1 MAAYLIGSIEV
12 TDPQAYEEYRKLVP
26 DTIAA
31 YGGKY
36 LVRGST
42 AEVIEGDWDP
52 KRLVILEFESME
64 RAKEWYDSPEYSP
77 LKQIRFKAASSNIV
91 FAEGA

>member
-12 TDPQAYEEYRKLVP
+12 TDPQSYEEYRKQVP

-36 LVRGST
+36 LVRGSA
-42 AEVIEGDWDP
+42 AESMEGDWDP

-64 RAKEWYDSPEYSP
+64 RAKEWYNSPEYCP
-77 LKQIRFKAASSNIV
+77 LKQIRFRAANSNVV
-91 FAEGA
+91 FVEGA